1 MSWHDVGVPTLLVIA
16 QAAETTNPILPSSNE
31 ALWGAVPLLLLA
43 VAIIAVVLVW
53 RFFRRLRVS
62 ADAAAS
68 GAAAAEREV
77 AALRAELREK
87 SA

>member
-1 MSWHDVGVPTLLVIA
+1 MAIPLDIA
-16 QAAETTNPILPSSNE
+16 QAAETPNPILPSSNE

-43 VAIIAVVLVW
+43 AAIITVVLLT
-53 RFFRRLRVS
+53 RFFRRLRAS

-68 GAAAAEREV
+68 RAAGAEREI

-87 SA
+87 TA

>member
-1 MSWHDVGVPTLLVIA
+1 MSWHHARVPTPLVFA
-16 QAAETTNPILPSSNE
+16 QAAEKTSPILPSRTE

-43 VAIIAVVLVW
+43 VAMIAVVLVW
-53 RFFRRLRVS
+53 RFFLRLRAS
-62 ADAAAS
+62 ADAAAN
-68 GAAAAEREV
+68 GAAATEREV